1 MKWQRIS
8 MLNYTIK
15 RTLWMI
21 PLLIGISL
29 ISFFIMHL
37 APGDITNNEASFNPK
52 TSQESRQKLRELY
65 NLDKPV
71 IVQYGLWLKR
81 MVKLDFGNSFA
92 SHRKPVF
99 WQTTDKD
106 GNVTK
111 GMIQEALPIT
121 LLINIIGLV
130 IVLVLAIPLGII
142 AACKHMNWQ
151 DKSIT
156 LFNFIGFSVPG
167 FWLSLMLMYWLG
179 VANDWFPISGIRSLN
194 HDSLSTFGQI
204 KDTLSHFFMPVIIP
218 SVTGLAS
225 ITLFV
230 KSGMLDVLHQD
241 YITTARAKGL
251 NENKVIYTHAL
262 RNALLPLI
270 TIIGLS
276 IPGLIGGSVI
286 SEQIFAIPGM
296 GKLFYS
302 AVMAR
307 DFPVVMGILTI
318 GSALTL
324 IGNLIADIAYAWAD
338 PRVRRGVVKG

>member
-1 MKWQRIS
+1 
-8 MLNYTIK
+8 MLKYIIK
-15 RTLWMI
+15 RVLWMI

-37 APGDITNNEASFNPK
+37 APGDITSNESAFNPK
-52 TSQESRQKLRELY
+52 ASEESRQKLREMY

-81 MVKLDFGNSFA
+81 LATLDFGKSFA
-92 SHRKPVF
+92 SHQKPVF

-106 GNVTK
+106 GNITK
-111 GMIQEALPIT
+111 GLIQEALPIT
-121 LLINIIGLV
+121 LMINLLGLAITLI
-130 IVLVLAIPLGII
+130 LAIPLGII
-142 AACKHMNWQ
+142 AARKYQGWQ
-151 DKSIT
+151 DRSIT
-156 LFNFIGFSVPG
+156 LFNFVGFSIPG
-167 FWLSLMLMYWLG
+167 FWLSLLLMYWLG
-179 VANDWFPISGIRSLN
+179 VVNNWFPISGLHSLN
-194 HDSLSTFGQI
+194 YESLDTWGKIKDSLSHLF
-204 KDTLSHFFMPVIIP
+204 LPVVIP
-218 SVTGLAS
+218 SITGLAG

-230 KSGMLDVLHQD
+230 KNGMLDVLHQD

-251 NENKVIYTHAL
+251 NEHKVVYTHAL

-286 SEQIFAIPGM
+286 AETIFAIPGM
-296 GKLFYS
+296 GKLFYD
-302 AVMAR
+302 AVLMR

-324 IGNLIADIAYAWAD
+324 LGNLIADLMYAWAD

>member
-1 MKWQRIS
+1 
-8 MLNYTIK
+8 MLNYIIK

-52 TSQESRQKLRELY
+52 TSAESRQKLRELY

-121 LLINIIGLV
+121 IIINVIGLV
-130 IVLVLAIPLGII
+130 ITLVLAIPLGII
-142 AACKHMNWQ
+142 AARKHMRWQ

-194 HDSLSTFGQI
+194 HDSLSTFGQL

-218 SVTGLAS
+218 SITGLAS

-251 NENKVIYTHAL
+251 NEHKVVYTHAL

-270 TIIGLS
+270 TIVGLS

-338 PRVRRGVVKG
+338 PRVRRGVIKG

>member
-1 MKWQRIS
+1 MIKY
-8 MLNYTIK
+8 LIK
-15 RTLWMI
+15 RVLWMF

-52 TSQESRQKLRELY
+52 ASEESRQKLRELY

-81 MVKLDFGNSFA
+81 MGTLDFGNSFA
-92 SHRKPVF
+92 SHQKPVF
-99 WQTTDKD
+99 WQTVDKD

-111 GMIQEALPIT
+111 GLIQEALPIT
-121 LLINIIGLV
+121 LMINVLGLIIT
-130 IVLVLAIPLGII
+130 LVLAIPLGIM
-142 AACKHMNWQ
+142 AARKYQGWQ

-156 LFNFIGFSVPG
+156 LFNFIGFSIPG
-167 FWLSLMLMYWLG
+167 FWLSLLLMYWLG
-179 VANDWFPISGIRSLN
+179 VMNNWLPISGLHSINYESLEPWDKVK
-194 HDSLSTFGQI
+194 DSI
-204 KDTLSHFFMPVIIP
+204 SHLILPVLIP
-218 SVTGLAS
+218 SLTGLAG

-230 KSGMLDVLHQD
+230 KNGMLDVFHQD

-251 NENKVIYTHAL
+251 NERQVVYTHAL

-270 TIIGLS
+270 TIVGLS

-286 SEQIFAIPGM
+286 AETIFAIPGM
-296 GKLFYS
+296 GKLFFDS
-302 AVMAR
+302 VMMR
-307 DFPVVMGILTI
+307 DFPVIMGILTI

-324 IGNLIADIAYAWAD
+324 IGNLIADLAYAWAD
-338 PRVRRGVVKG
+338 PRVRRGVVRN

>member
-1 MKWQRIS
+1 
-8 MLNYTIK
+8 MLKYLIK
-15 RTLWMI
+15 RVLWMI

-37 APGDITNNEASFNPK
+37 APGDITNNESSFNPK
-52 TSQESRQKLRELY
+52 ASEESRQKLRELY

-81 MVKLDFGNSFA
+81 MATLDFGNSFA
-92 SHRKPVF
+92 SHQKPVF

-121 LLINIIGLV
+121 LMINILGL
-130 IVLVLAIPLGII
+130 IITLSLAIPLGII
-142 AACKHMNWQ
+142 AARKYNQWQ

-156 LFNFIGFSVPG
+156 LFNFIGFSIPG
-167 FWLSLMLMYWLG
+167 FWLSLLLMYWLG
-179 VANDWFPISGIRSLN
+179 VVNNWLPISGLHSINYESLDTWAKVK
-194 HDSLSTFGQI
+194 DSI
-204 KDTLSHFFMPVIIP
+204 SHLFLPVVIP
-218 SVTGLAS
+218 SVTGLAG
-225 ITLFV
+225 ITMFV
-230 KSGMLDVLHQD
+230 KSGMLDVFHQD

-251 NENKVIYTHAL
+251 SEHKVVYTHAL

-286 SEQIFAIPGM
+286 AETIFAIPGM
-296 GKLFYS
+296 GKLFFD
-302 AVMAR
+302 AVMMR
-307 DFPVVMGILTI
+307 DFPVIMGILTI

-324 IGNLIADIAYAWAD
+324 IGNLIADVAYAWAD
-338 PRVRRGVVKG
+338 PRVRRGVMQG

>member
-1 MKWQRIS
+1 
-8 MLNYTIK
+8 MLVYIVK
-15 RTLWMI
+15 RVLWMI

-37 APGDITNNEASFNPK
+37 APGDITNNESAFNPK
-52 TSQESRQKLRELY
+52 TSAESRQKLIALY
-65 NLDKPV
+65 NLDKPI

-92 SHRKPVF
+92 THRKPVF
-99 WQTTDKD
+99 WGETDKD
-106 GNVTK
+106 GNYSK

-121 LLINIIGLV
+121 IFINVIGL
-130 IVLVLAIPLGII
+130 IITLALAIPLGII
-142 AACKHMNWQ
+142 AARKHMGWQ
-151 DKSIT
+151 DQSIT
-156 LFNFIGFSVPG
+156 LFNFIGFSIPG

-179 VANDWFPISGIRSLN
+179 VVNDWFPISGIHSLN
-194 HDSLSTFGQI
+194 YESLSTFGKI
-204 KDTLSHFFMPVIIP
+204 KDTLSHLFMPVIIP

-225 ITLFV
+225 VTMFV

-251 NENKVIYTHAL
+251 NEHKVVYTHAL

-296 GKLFYS
+296 GKLFFG

>member
-1 MKWQRIS
+1 
-8 MLNYTIK
+8 MLTYLIK
-15 RTLWMI
+15 RVLWMI
-21 PLLIGISL
+21 PMLIGISL

-37 APGDITNNEASFNPK
+37 APGDITNNEAAFNPK
-52 TSQESRQKLRELY
+52 ASEESRAQLRKLY

-92 SHRKPVF
+92 SHQKPVF

-121 LLINIIGLV
+121 LMINILGL
-130 IVLVLAIPLGII
+130 IITLLLAIPLGVL
-142 AACKHMNWQ
+142 AARKYHGWQ
-151 DKSIT
+151 DRSIT
-156 LFNFIGFSVPG
+156 LFNFVGFSIPG
-167 FWLSLMLMYWLG
+167 FWLSLLLMYWLG
-179 VANDWFPISGIRSLN
+179 VANNWLPISGIHSLN
-194 HDSLSTFGQI
+194 YESMDTWGKI
-204 KDTLSHFFMPVIIP
+204 KDSISHLIMPVIIP
-218 SVTGLAS
+218 SVTGLAG

-230 KSGMLDVLHQD
+230 KNGMLDVLQQD
-241 YITTARAKGL
+241 FITTARAKGL
-251 NENKVIYTHAL
+251 NEHQVVYTHAL

-286 SEQIFAIPGM
+286 AETIFAIPGM
-296 GKLFYS
+296 GKLFYD
-302 AVMAR
+302 AVLMR
-307 DFPVVMGILTI
+307 DFPVIMGILTI

-324 IGNLIADIAYAWAD
+324 VGNLIADVSYAWAD
-338 PRVRRGVVKG
+338 PRVRRGVMRG

>member
-1 MKWQRIS
+1 
-8 MLNYTIK
+8 MLTYLIK
-15 RTLWMI
+15 RVLWMI

-52 TSQESRQKLRELY
+52 ASEESRQKLRALY

-71 IVQYGLWLKR
+71 IVQYGLWMKR
-81 MVKLDFGNSFA
+81 MIKLDFGKSF
-92 SHRKPVF
+92 STHQKPVF
-99 WQTTDKD
+99 WQTTDKE

-121 LLINIIGLV
+121 LIINFIGLL
-130 IVLVLAIPLGII
+130 ITLGLAIPLGVI
-142 AACKHMNWQ
+142 AAQKNMLWQ

-156 LFNFIGFSVPG
+156 LFNFIGFSIPG
-167 FWLSLMLMYWLG
+167 FWLSLLLMYWLG
-179 VANDWFPISGIRSLN
+179 VMNNWLPISGLHSIN
-194 HDSLSTFGQI
+194 YESLSAWGKL
-204 KDTLSHFFMPVIIP
+204 KDSIDHLIMPVLIP
-218 SVTGLAS
+218 SITGLAG

-230 KSGMLDVLHQD
+230 KNGMLDVFHQD

-251 NENKVIYTHAL
+251 NEHSVVYTHAL

-270 TIIGLS
+270 TIVGLS

-286 SEQIFAIPGM
+286 AETIFAIPGM
-296 GKLFYS
+296 GKLFFD
-302 AVMAR
+302 AVLMR
-307 DFPVVMGILTI
+307 DFPVIMGILTI

-324 IGNLIADIAYAWAD
+324 IGNLVADLAYAWAD
-338 PRVRRGVVKG
+338 PRVRRGVVR

>member
-1 MKWQRIS
+1 
-8 MLNYTIK
+8 MLKYIIK
-15 RTLWMI
+15 RVLWMI

-37 APGDITNNEASFNPK
+37 APGDITSNESAFNPK
-52 TSQESRQKLRELY
+52 ASEESRQKLREMY

-81 MVKLDFGNSFA
+81 LATLDFGKSFA
-92 SHRKPVF
+92 SHQKPVF

-106 GNVTK
+106 GNITK
-111 GMIQEALPIT
+111 GLIQEALPIT
-121 LLINIIGLV
+121 LMINLLGLAITLI
-130 IVLVLAIPLGII
+130 LAIPLGII
-142 AACKHMNWQ
+142 AARKYQGWQ
-151 DKSIT
+151 DRSIT
-156 LFNFIGFSVPG
+156 LFNFVGFSIPG
-167 FWLSLMLMYWLG
+167 FWLSLLLMYWLG
-179 VANDWFPISGIRSLN
+179 VVNNWFPISGLHSLN
-194 HDSLSTFGQI
+194 YDSLETWGKIKDSLSHLF
-204 KDTLSHFFMPVIIP
+204 LPVVIP
-218 SVTGLAS
+218 SITGLAG

-230 KSGMLDVLHQD
+230 KNGMLDVLHQD

-251 NENKVIYTHAL
+251 NEHKVIYTHAL

-286 SEQIFAIPGM
+286 AETIFAIPGM
-296 GKLFYS
+296 GKLFYD
-302 AVMAR
+302 AVLMR

-324 IGNLIADIAYAWAD
+324 LGNLLADLMYAWAD

>member
-1 MKWQRIS
+1 
-8 MLNYTIK
+8 MLKYLIK
-15 RTLWMI
+15 RVLWMI

-52 TSQESRQKLRELY
+52 ASEESRQKLRELY

-81 MVKLDFGNSFA
+81 MGTLDFGNSFA
-92 SHRKPVF
+92 SHQKPVF

-121 LLINIIGLV
+121 LLINILGL
-130 IVLVLAIPLGII
+130 IITLTFAIPLGII
-142 AACKHMNWQ
+142 AARKYTLWQ

-156 LFNFIGFSVPG
+156 LFNFIGFSIPG
-167 FWLSLMLMYWLG
+167 FWLSLLLMYWLG
-179 VANDWFPISGIRSLN
+179 VMNNWLPISGLHSINYESL
-194 HDSLSTFGQI
+194 DTWDKI
-204 KDTLSHFFMPVIIP
+204 KDSISHLILPVIIP
-218 SVTGLAS
+218 SVTGLAG

-230 KSGMLDVLHQD
+230 KNGMLDVFHQD

-251 NENKVIYTHAL
+251 NEHQVVYTHAL

-286 SEQIFAIPGM
+286 AETIFAIPGM
-296 GKLFYS
+296 GKLFFDS
-302 AVMAR
+302 VMMR
-307 DFPVVMGILTI
+307 DFPVIMGILTI

-324 IGNLIADIAYAWAD
+324 IGNLLADLAYAWAD
-338 PRVRRGVVKG
+338 PRVRRGVARE

>member
-1 MKWQRIS
+1 
-8 MLNYTIK
+8 
-15 RTLWMI
+15 
-21 PLLIGISL
+21 
-29 ISFFIMHL
+29 MHL

-52 TSQESRQKLRELY
+52 TSAESRQKLRELY

-99 WQTTDKD
+99 WQTKDKD

-121 LLINIIGLV
+121 IIINVIGL
-130 IVLVLAIPLGII
+130 IITLVLAIPLGII
-142 AACKHMNWQ
+142 AARKHMRWQ

-194 HDSLSTFGQI
+194 HDSLSTFGQL

-251 NENKVIYTHAL
+251 NEHKVVYTHAL

-270 TIIGLS
+270 TIVGLS

-338 PRVRRGVVKG
+338 PRVRRGVIKGWVWTKTYSLKP

>member
-1 MKWQRIS
+1 
-8 MLNYTIK
+8 MLKYLIK
-15 RTLWMI
+15 RVLWMI

-37 APGDITNNEASFNPK
+37 APGDITSNESAFNPK
-52 TSQESRQKLRELY
+52 ASEESRQKLREMY

-81 MVKLDFGNSFA
+81 MATLDFGKSFA
-92 SHRKPVF
+92 SHQKPVF
-99 WQTTDKD
+99 WQTIDKD

-111 GMIQEALPIT
+111 GLIQEALPIT
-121 LLINIIGLV
+121 LMINILGLA
-130 IVLVLAIPLGII
+130 ITLILSIPLGII
-142 AACKHMNWQ
+142 AARKYLGWQ
-151 DKSIT
+151 DRSIT
-156 LFNFIGFSVPG
+156 LFNFIGFSIPG
-167 FWLSLMLMYWLG
+167 FWLSLLLMYWLG
-179 VANDWFPISGIRSLN
+179 VVNNWFPISGLHSLN
-194 HDSLSTFGQI
+194 YESLDTWGKIKDSLSHLF
-204 KDTLSHFFMPVIIP
+204 LPVIIP
-218 SVTGLAS
+218 SITGLAG

-230 KSGMLDVLHQD
+230 KNGMLDVLHQD

-251 NENKVIYTHAL
+251 AENKIIYKHAL

-270 TIIGLS
+270 TIVGLS

-286 SEQIFAIPGM
+286 AETIFAIPGM
-296 GKLFYS
+296 GKLFYD
-302 AVMAR
+302 AVLMR

-324 IGNLIADIAYAWAD
+324 IGNLIADVMYAWAD

>member
-1 MKWQRIS
+1 
-8 MLNYTIK
+8 MLKYIIK
-15 RTLWMI
+15 RVLWMI

-37 APGDITNNEASFNPK
+37 APGDITSNESAFNPK
-52 TSQESRQKLRELY
+52 ASEESRQKLREMY

-81 MVKLDFGNSFA
+81 LATLDFGKSFA
-92 SHRKPVF
+92 SHQKPVF

-106 GNVTK
+106 GNITK
-111 GMIQEALPIT
+111 GLIQEALPIT
-121 LLINIIGLV
+121 LMINLLGLGITLI
-130 IVLVLAIPLGII
+130 LAIPLGII
-142 AACKHMNWQ
+142 AARKYQGWQ
-151 DKSIT
+151 DRSIT
-156 LFNFIGFSVPG
+156 LFNFVGFSIPS
-167 FWLSLMLMYWLG
+167 FWLSLLLMYWLG
-179 VANDWFPISGIRSLN
+179 VVNNWFPISGLHSLN
-194 HDSLSTFGQI
+194 YESLDTWGKIKDSLSHLF
-204 KDTLSHFFMPVIIP
+204 LPVVIP
-218 SVTGLAS
+218 SITGLAG

-230 KSGMLDVLHQD
+230 KNGMLDVLHQD

-251 NENKVIYTHAL
+251 NERKVIYTHAL

-270 TIIGLS
+270 TIVGLS

-286 SEQIFAIPGM
+286 AETIFAIPGM
-296 GKLFYS
+296 GKLFYD
-302 AVMAR
+302 AVLMR

-324 IGNLIADIAYAWAD
+324 LGNLLADLMYAWAD